1 MEFEDLPT
9 IPEKP
14 VVLLC
19 NKCLE
24 KKEYSIP
31 IFELNSN
38 NTIKYKCSKNHSI
51 NKKDVCMKILDDDL
65 RQKLT
70 HCKNEEHGI
79 LFEEPDHLLCAWCEH
94 CKSNLCELDIACEEG
109 HDYILYEYIKPEDYY
124 KQNLKEKIDKL
135 KTLIDKYYEK
145 SPSSYDEIK
154 YLIKTYNRNFM
165 NYNLYYNEQII
176 NYQTCVNILFNNND
190 DFKNKD
196 FELYENNLNRN
207 EYISLY
213 KEILNTNKLV
223 NARVLY
229 RKFFGSEIIIP
240 LIKEDNNIKENNE
253 TYFGIFCDFLEQ
265 KGFFIYDINKNN
277 INKIELKPEVN
288 HGIMKYRNNIII
300 IYDSSVFNIIYF
312 SQDFTTHQ
320 ILKLNVNFENKKIFS
335 RNLYKFF
342 MDSTFNFN
350 VKLLKTTSKK
360 LLFLYN
366 GKAYSLDLGKYFDN
380 NLNVISGV
388 ESLNL
393 LSKESNYVMNANS
406 IYYKFNNIIV
416 EGIILISFS
425 PEKSKFEILMLDEN
439 LEKLFEFD
447 FKYPFN
453 QNTTY
458 TVFDI
463 NFNYLN
469 DIISV
474 FINHEIFL
482 LSPASK
488 DIIKVIDISN
498 YVISINA
505 PKFDYQ
511 VFSFYYYNKT
521 NKKIEQA
528 ILLTN
533 NYTKEIYNLHWEDKL
548 ISLNK
553 KYSLINNIRFVP
565 IISSNVLNTLNQE
578 GKSNEISK
586 IENYIEGMIFVD
598 SEKILLIE

>member
-1 MEFEDLPT
+1 
-9 IPEKP
+9 
-14 VVLLC
+14 
-19 NKCLE
+19 
-24 KKEYSIP
+24 
-31 IFELNSN
+31 
-38 NTIKYKCSKNHSI
+38 
-51 NKKDVCMKILDDDL
+51 
-65 RQKLT
+65 
-70 HCKNEEHGI
+70 
-79 LFEEPDHLLCAWCEH
+79 
-94 CKSNLCELDIACEEG
+94 
-109 HDYILYEYIKPEDYY
+109 
-124 KQNLKEKIDKL
+124 
-135 KTLIDKYYEK
+135 
-145 SPSSYDEIK
+145 
-154 YLIKTYNRNFM
+154 M

-312 SQDFTTHQ
+312 SEDFTTHQ

-380 NLNVISGV
+380 NSTG
-388 ESLNL
+388 
-393 LSKESNYVMNANS
+393 M
-406 IYYKFNNIIV
+406 
-416 EGIILISFS
+416 
-425 PEKSKFEILMLDEN
+425 
-439 LEKLFEFD
+439 
-447 FKYPFN
+447 
-453 QNTTY
+453 
-458 TVFDI
+458 
-463 NFNYLN
+463 
-469 DIISV
+469 
-474 FINHEIFL
+474 
-482 LSPASK
+482 
-488 DIIKVIDISN
+488 
-498 YVISINA
+498 
-505 PKFDYQ
+505 
-511 VFSFYYYNKT
+511 
-521 NKKIEQA
+521 
-528 ILLTN
+528 
-533 NYTKEIYNLHWEDKL
+533 
-548 ISLNK
+548 
-553 KYSLINNIRFVP
+553 
-565 IISSNVLNTLNQE
+565 SSNGLIC
-578 GKSNEISK
+578 SN
-586 IENYIEGMIFVD
+586 NCLIF
-598 SEKILLIE
+598 SLFFE

>member
-65 RQKLT
+65 RQRLT

-223 NARVLY
+223 NAR
-229 RKFFGSEIIIP
+229 
-240 LIKEDNNIKENNE
+240 NN
-253 TYFGIFCDFLEQ
+253 
-265 KGFFIYDINKNN
+265 
-277 INKIELKPEVN
+277 
-288 HGIMKYRNNIII
+288 
-300 IYDSSVFNIIYF
+300 
-312 SQDFTTHQ
+312 
-320 ILKLNVNFENKKIFS
+320 
-335 RNLYKFF
+335 
-342 MDSTFNFN
+342 
-350 VKLLKTTSKK
+350 
-360 LLFLYN
+360 
-366 GKAYSLDLGKYFDN
+366 
-380 NLNVISGV
+380 
-388 ESLNL
+388 
-393 LSKESNYVMNANS
+393 NS
-406 IYYKFNNIIV
+406 IN
-416 EGIILISFS
+416 
-425 PEKSKFEILMLDEN
+425 
-439 LEKLFEFD
+439 
-447 FKYPFN
+447 
-453 QNTTY
+453 
-458 TVFDI
+458 
-463 NFNYLN
+463 
-469 DIISV
+469 
-474 FINHEIFL
+474 
-482 LSPASK
+482 
-488 DIIKVIDISN
+488 
-498 YVISINA
+498 
-505 PKFDYQ
+505 
-511 VFSFYYYNKT
+511 
-521 NKKIEQA
+521 
-528 ILLTN
+528 
-533 NYTKEIYNLHWEDKL
+533 
-548 ISLNK
+548 
-553 KYSLINNIRFVP
+553 
-565 IISSNVLNTLNQE
+565 
-578 GKSNEISK
+578 
-586 IENYIEGMIFVD
+586 
-598 SEKILLIE
+598 